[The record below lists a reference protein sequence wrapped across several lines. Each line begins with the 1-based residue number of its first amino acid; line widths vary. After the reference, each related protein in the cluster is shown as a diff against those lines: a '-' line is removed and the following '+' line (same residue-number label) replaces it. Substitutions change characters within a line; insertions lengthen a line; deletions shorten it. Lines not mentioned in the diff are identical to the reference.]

1 VSDGCDDLS
10 ALAALADPARR
21 ALYDYVVSQDHPV
34 SRDDA
39 ADALDLKRP
48 TAAFHLERLA
58 EAGLLDVSFAR
69 LTGRSGPGAGR
80 PAKLY
85 ARATR
90 EIEISLPPRHY
101 DLAGQVLAAAI
112 EAAAHGAGSVHDAVG
127 PIAHAVGAQAARGGA
142 DLSDVLT
149 RAGYEPQ
156 ATDDGDVVLAN
167 CPFHSLARQHTEL
180 VCGMNLQLLRGILDE
195 LGAGGEAVLDPAPDR
210 CCVRLRGL
218 HPPVA

>member
-1 VSDGCDDLS
+1 MSDGCDDLS
-10 ALAALADPARR
+10 ALATLADPARR

-39 ADALDLKRP
+39 ADALRLKRP

-85 ARATR
+85 ARASR

-101 DLAGQVLAAAI
+101 DLAGQLLAAAI
-112 EAAAHGAGSVHDAVG
+112 EASERSRQPVSETVK
-127 PIAHAVGAQAARGGA
+127 PIAQAVGARAAHGGA
-142 DLSDVLT
+142 DLGEVLS

-156 ATDDGDVVLAN
+156 TTDDGDIVLAN

-180 VCGMNLQLLRGILDE
+180 VCGMNLHLLRGVLDE
-195 LGAGGEAVLDPAPDR
+195 LGTGGEAVLDPAPDR
-210 CCVRLRGL
+210 CCVRLRGVRR
-218 HPPVA
+218 PVA